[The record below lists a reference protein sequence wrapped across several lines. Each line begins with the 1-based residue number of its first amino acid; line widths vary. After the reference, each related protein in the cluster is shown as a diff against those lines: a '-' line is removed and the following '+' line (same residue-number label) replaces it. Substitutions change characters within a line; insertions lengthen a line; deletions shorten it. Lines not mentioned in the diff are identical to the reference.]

1 MKKINFGSPMY
12 QMYGQICDFY
22 IFDSKE
28 KKIIYYN
35 NVHRRMITEGILQ
48 FEDTLGF
55 VITLEYGNEPVTDI
69 HKLGKKYSN
78 IGTESKSTLLHPVM
92 RVIRP
97 DLTYVDIVHFDEDL
111 FANFTKEETYLHKL
125 IRVIKSF
132 L

>member
-48 FEDTLGF
+48 FEDTHGF